1 MTKVELSLIMELYKQ
16 INELQ
21 HENMLLDNKVWQ
33 LEDDN
38 LQLTNDNEQL
48 KDDNVLLNNRVW
60 GLKDDIYELE
70 TENRLLK
77 TELLNS
83 LRRTLDS

>member
-21 HENMLLDNKVWQ
+21 H
-33 LEDDN
+33 DN
-38 LQLTNDNEQL
+38 L
-48 KDDNVLLNNRVW
+48 LLNNRVW
-60 GLKDDIYELE
+60 ELKDDVYELE
-70 TENRLLK
+70 AENRVLK

>member
-1 MTKVELSLIMELYKQ
+1 MVMHQLIFVAAMTKVELSLIMELYKQ

-21 HENMLLDNKVWQ
+21 H
-33 LEDDN
+33 DN
-38 LQLTNDNEQL
+38 L
-48 KDDNVLLNNRVW
+48 LLNNRVW
-60 GLKDDIYELE
+60 ELKDDIYELE

-83 LRRTLDS
+83 LRRSLDI

>member
-1 MTKVELSLIMELYKQ
+1 MVMHQLIFVAAMTKVELSLIMELYKQ

-21 HENMLLDNKVWQ
+21 H
-33 LEDDN
+33 DN
-38 LQLTNDNEQL
+38 L
-48 KDDNVLLNNRVW
+48 LLNNRVW
-60 GLKDDIYELE
+60 ELKDDICELE
-70 TENRLLK
+70 TENKVLK

>member
-21 HENMLLDNKVWQ
+21 HENL
-33 LEDDN
+33 
-38 LQLTNDNEQL
+38 
-48 KDDNVLLNNRVW
+48 LLNNRVW
-60 GLKDDIYELE
+60 ELKDDVYELE
-70 TENRLLK
+70 AENRVLK

-83 LRRTLDS
+83 LRRTLSS

>member
-1 MTKVELSLIMELYKQ
+1 MHQLIFVAAMTKVELSLIMELYKQ

-21 HENMLLDNKVWQ
+21 H
-33 LEDDN
+33 DN
-38 LQLTNDNEQL
+38 L
-48 KDDNVLLNNRVW
+48 LLNNRVW
-60 GLKDDIYELE
+60 ELKDDIYELE

-83 LRRTLDS
+83 LRRSLSS

>member
-1 MTKVELSLIMELYKQ
+1 MVMHQLIFVAAMTKVELSLIMELYKQ

-21 HENMLLDNKVWQ
+21 H
-33 LEDDN
+33 DN
-38 LQLTNDNEQL
+38 L
-48 KDDNVLLNNRVW
+48 LLNNMVW
-60 GLKDDIYELE
+60 ELKDDIYELE

-83 LRRTLDS
+83 LRRSLDS

>member
-1 MTKVELSLIMELYKQ
+1 MVMHQLIFVAAMTKVELSLIMELYKQ

-21 HENMLLDNKVWQ
+21 H
-33 LEDDN
+33 DN
-38 LQLTNDNEQL
+38 L
-48 KDDNVLLNNRVW
+48 LLNNRVW
-60 GLKDDIYELE
+60 ELKDDIYELE

-83 LRRTLDS
+83 LRRSLSS

>member
-21 HENMLLDNKVWQ
+21 HENL
-33 LEDDN
+33 
-38 LQLTNDNEQL
+38 
-48 KDDNVLLNNRVW
+48 LLNNRVW
-60 GLKDDIYELE
+60 ELKDDVYELE
-70 TENRLLK
+70 AENRVLK

>member
-21 HENMLLDNKVWQ
+21 H
-33 LEDDN
+33 DN
-38 LQLTNDNEQL
+38 L
-48 KDDNVLLNNRVW
+48 LLNNRVW
-60 GLKDDIYELE
+60 ELKDDIYELE

-83 LRRTLDS
+83 LRRSLDI